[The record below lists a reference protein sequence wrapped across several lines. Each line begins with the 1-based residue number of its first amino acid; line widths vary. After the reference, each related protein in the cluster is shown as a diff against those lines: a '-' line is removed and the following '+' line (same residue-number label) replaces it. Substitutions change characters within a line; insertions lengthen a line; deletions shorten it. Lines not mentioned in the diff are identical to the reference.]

1 LNLNDSHNIIW
12 IFIKKEFKIEW
23 RNKYAIN
30 GIALYLVSTIFICY
44 LSFNVRSNQL
54 SVVTWNALFWII
66 ILFASINA
74 VAKSFIQEKQ
84 ERQLYYYT
92 IISPQALIIARI
104 IYNALLLIVLAFLGL
119 IFYSLILGNPI
130 KDMTLF
136 SGNIFLAA
144 IGFSSTLTLI
154 SAIASKAGSNQ
165 TLMAVLGFPILLP
178 MLLMVIKVSKNAID
192 GLARSASIDELLTLM
207 AINIIVGAL
216 SFLLF
221 PYLWRS

>member
-1 LNLNDSHNIIW
+1 MIYQ
-12 IFIKKEFKIEW
+12 FIKKEFKVEW

-44 LSFNVRSNQL
+44 LSFNVKNNQL
-54 SVVTWNALFWII
+54 AVVTWNALFWII

-74 VAKSFIQEKQ
+74 VAKSFIQEKH

-92 IISPQALIIARI
+92 IISPQALITARI
-104 IYNALLLIVLAFLGL
+104 IYNTLLLIVLALLGVL
-119 IFYSLILGNPI
+119 FYSLILGNPI
-130 KDMTLF
+130 QDITLF
-136 SGNIFLAA
+136 LINIILAA

-178 MLLMVIKVSKNAID
+178 MLLMVIKISKNAID
-192 GLARSASIDELLTLM
+192 GLALSASFDEILTLC
-207 AINIIVGAL
+207 AINIIVGAV

>member
-1 LNLNDSHNIIW
+1 LIFQ
-12 IFIKKEFKIEW
+12 FIKKEFKIEW

-119 IFYSLILGNPI
+119 MFYSLILGNPI
-130 KDMTLF
+130 KDMILF

-192 GLARSASIDELLTLM
+192 GLARSASIDELLTLG

>member
-1 LNLNDSHNIIW
+1 MIYQ
-12 IFIKKEFKIEW
+12 FIKKEFKVEW

-44 LSFNVRSNQL
+44 LSFNVRNNQL

-74 VAKSFIQEKQ
+74 VAKSFIQEKH

-104 IYNALLLIVLAFLGL
+104 IYNTLLLIVLALLGVM
-119 IFYSLILGNPI
+119 FYSLILGNPI
-130 KDMTLF
+130 QDIALF
-136 SGNIFLAA
+136 LINILLAA

-178 MLLMVIKVSKNAID
+178 MLLMVIKISKNAID
-192 GLARSASIDELLTLM
+192 GLALSASFDELLTLC
-207 AINIIVGAL
+207 AINIIVGAV

>member
-1 LNLNDSHNIIW
+1 MVLQ
-12 IFIKKEFKIEW
+12 FIKKELKIEW
-23 RNKYAIN
+23 RNKYALN
-30 GIALYLVSTIFICY
+30 GILLYLVSTIFICY
-44 LSFNVRSNQL
+44 LSFNVKSNQL
-54 SVVTWNALFWII
+54 NVVTWNALFWII

-84 ERQLYYYT
+84 ERLLYYYT

-104 IYNALLLIVLAFLGL
+104 VYNAFLLMLVALLGFF
-119 IFYSLILGNPI
+119 FYSVILGNPVI
-130 KDMTLF
+130 NRWLF
-136 SGNIFLAA
+136 LGIIFLSS

-154 SAIASKAGSNQ
+154 SAIASKAGDNQ
-165 TLMAVLGFPILLP
+165 TLMAVLGFPIILP

-192 GLARSASIDELLTLM
+192 GLALSASLDELITLL
-207 AINIIVGAL
+207 AINIIVGAV